1 MTTPPAARTD
11 APTWLVW
18 AGTFAALAFLNI
30 GIPALA
36 EAATW
41 IIR

>member
-1 MTTPPAARTD
+1 VSPTPTVRTD

-18 AGTFAALAFLNI
+18 VGTFAALAFLNI

-36 EAATW
+36 EVATW
-41 IIR
+41 TLG